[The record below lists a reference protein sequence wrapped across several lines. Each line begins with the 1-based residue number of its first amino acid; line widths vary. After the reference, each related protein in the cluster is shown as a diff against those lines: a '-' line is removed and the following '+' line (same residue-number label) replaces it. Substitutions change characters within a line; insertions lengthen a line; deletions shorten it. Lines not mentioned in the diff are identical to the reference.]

1 MKRVAVVLGLCTLL
15 LPIAAWADR
24 VNLINEFSSVTLTN
38 AGIVSRGS
46 ELISFNGVTAPPR
59 HSLGSVSFSTGALIN
74 GSILGGAVFSS
85 TGSSFVVIGSG
96 KYGVPKGT
104 IFGGSFTGPITW
116 ALVSHSGNDYV
127 FDLLGSLKGML
138 YTGRLVT
145 GVTTQTIYV
154 NQNQWNH
161 DQRGSIR
168 LGRADFGPNNLRAG
182 PEPGTLGLFAT
193 GLIVIAGAILRR
205 LYFPNGRGQ
214 VPITD
219 TSSSQLV

>member
-24 VNLINEFSSVTLTN
+24 VSLIADRLSLINEFGSVTLTN

-46 ELISFNGVTAPPR
+46 ELIGFNGVTPPHG
-59 HSLGSVSFSTGALIN
+59 HSLGSVRFSTGALIQ
-74 GSILGGAVFSS
+74 GSILGGGVFSS

-104 IFGGSFTGPITW
+104 IFSGSFAGTIVW
-116 ALVSHSGNDYV
+116 VLVSHTGNDYV
-127 FDLLGSLKGML
+127 FDLSGSLQGML

-145 GVTTQTIYV
+145 GATTQTIYV

-161 DQRGSIR
+161 NQRGSIG
-168 LGRADFGPNNLRAG
+168 LGRARFGSELRAG
-182 PEPGTLGLFAT
+182 PESGTLGLFAT
-193 GLIVIAGAILRR
+193 GLIVIAGAILPKVFSKRAR
-205 LYFPNGRGQ
+205 LGP
-214 VPITD
+214 D
-219 TSSSQLV
+219 H